1 MAELSSSITF
11 TSIVSAL
18 IYGLL
23 FSFFIEFIDIFACL
37 TSFSFLYINNRNTTQ
52 DNDIQIASAVDFKT
66 KPIAIT
72 ILTIFLFGIA
82 FLVLSYDTLDG
93 KLRLYLLLIML
104 TSYKAI
110 DHFLLSRTRT
120 IFLRFACNINL
131 HLKKFLKKAAAHLK
145 NRSHLIKN
153 GKNDQ
158 MPPLDKVKYKYYN
171 K

>member
-131 HLKKFLKKAAAHLK
+131 HLKKILKKAAAHLK

-158 MPPLDKVKYKYYN
+158 MPPLTK
-171 K
+171 

>member
-1 MAELSSSITF
+1 MAELSSSITL

-37 TSFSFLYINNRNTTQ
+37 TSFSFLYVNNRNTTQ
-52 DNDIQIASAVDFKT
+52 DNDIQIASTVDFKT
-66 KPIAIT
+66 KPFAIT

-93 KLRLYLLLIML
+93 KLRLYLLLIMF

-131 HLKKFLKKAAAHLK
+131 HSKKFLKKVAAHLK
-145 NRSHLIKN
+145 KRSHLIKN

-158 MPPLDKVKYKYYN
+158 TPPLTK
-171 K
+171 